1 MNDLTRQTT
10 EKYNALNKKKIEI
23 EEELNVK
30 KGKISDLERLIADLK
45 KQLDDEIKKQK
56 MSSEALLEDLKK

>member
-1 MNDLTRQTT
+1 
-10 EKYNALNKKKIEI
+10 LNKKKIEI

-45 KQLDDEIKKQK
+45 KQLDD
-56 MSSEALLEDLKK
+56 